1 MKTRTSERLHPLA
14 GRVRILCMAVKPE
27 AIMHD
32 VDLAREAQTCRVQ
45 AEHFREPERKL
56 LLTIAKVF
64 DELASMTDARK
75 AIDAV
80 RCW

>member
-1 MKTRTSERLHPLA
+1 
-14 GRVRILCMAVKPE
+14 MASQPE
-27 AIMHD
+27 ATMQD
-32 VDLAREAQTCRVQ
+32 VDLAREAETCCVQ

-56 LLTIAKVF
+56 LLKVAKVF
-64 DELASMTDARK
+64 DELASMTEARK

>member
-1 MKTRTSERLHPLA
+1 
-14 GRVRILCMAVKPE
+14 MASQPE
-27 AIMHD
+27 ATMQD
-32 VDLAREAQTCRVQ
+32 VDLAREAETCRVQ

-56 LLTIAKVF
+56 LLKVAKVF
-64 DELASMTDARK
+64 DELASMTEARK

>member
-1 MKTRTSERLHPLA
+1 
-14 GRVRILCMAVKPE
+14 MAVQLE
-27 AIMHD
+27 ATMQD
-32 VDLAREAQTCRVQ
+32 VDLAREAETCRVQ
-45 AEHFREPERKL
+45 AKHFREPERKL

>member
-1 MKTRTSERLHPLA
+1 MQ
-14 GRVRILCMAVKPE
+14 
-27 AIMHD
+27 D
-32 VDLAREAQTCRVQ
+32 VDLAREAETCRVQ

-64 DELASMTDARK
+64 DELASMTDAHK

>member
-1 MKTRTSERLHPLA
+1 
-14 GRVRILCMAVKPE
+14 MAVQQE
-27 AIMHD
+27 ATIQD
-32 VDLAREAQTCRVQ
+32 VDLARAAETCRVQ
-45 AEHFREPERKL
+45 AKHFREPERKL